1 MKTHAVSLKDD
12 DGEMWK
18 EFTLKIPNWYL
29 TSQKGPEINL
39 Y

>member
-1 MKTHAVSLKDD
+1 MKTHTVSLKEDD
-12 DGEMWK
+12 SEMWK
-18 EFTLKIPNWYL
+18 EFTVKISKSYL